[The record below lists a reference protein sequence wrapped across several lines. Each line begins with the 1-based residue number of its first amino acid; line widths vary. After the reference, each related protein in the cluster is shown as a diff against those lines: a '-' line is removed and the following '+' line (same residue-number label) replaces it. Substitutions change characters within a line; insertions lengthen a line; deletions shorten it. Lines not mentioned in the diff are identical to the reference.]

1 MKGKLFNIKLTDT
14 NVLKAEWQYDTVG
27 PEEALEYAAVKVVDF
42 YTKKVLYIPTHSILY
57 ITEDDTKRIGF

>member
-14 NVLKAEWQYDTVG
+14 NVLKAEWQYEIG
-27 PEEALEYAAVKVVDF
+27 PEEALAEAAIKVVDY
-42 YTKKVLYIPTHSILY
+42 YTKKVLYIPTRSILY